1 MEGIFCNRYG
11 RIYVGSDDVFGEIR
25 KQVELAIDEA
35 DVIIFVVDVEE
46 GITPMD
52 DAVARLLRKV
62 TKPVLLAV
70 NKVDNAMREKDAI
83 EFYNLG
89 LGILHAVFQEVE
101 LEFIGCIDS
110 FPIKPEPTQEEIALP
125 RFAVVGRKCWKISFI
140 NALIGKKDILLR
152 ISQVLVFY

>member
-1 MEGIFCNRYG
+1 
-11 RIYVGSDDVFGEIR
+11 
-25 KQVELAIDEA
+25 
-35 DVIIFVVDVEE
+35 VVDVEE

-89 LGILHAVFQEVE
+89 LENITPLRVFQEVE
-101 LEFIGCIDS
+101 RDLLDALIDS
-110 FPIKPEPTQEEIALP
+110 F
-125 RFAVVGRKCWKISFI
+125 
-140 NALIGKKDILLR
+140 
-152 ISQVLVFY
+152 

>member
-1 MEGIFCNRYG
+1 
-11 RIYVGSDDVFGEIR
+11 
-25 KQVELAIDEA
+25 
-35 DVIIFVVDVEE
+35 VVDVEE

-89 LGILHAVFQEVE
+89 LGEYYTLRVFQEVE
-101 LEFIGCIDS
+101 LRFIDALIDS
-110 FPIKPEPTQEEIALP
+110 FP
-125 RFAVVGRKCWKISFI
+125 
-140 NALIGKKDILLR
+140 
-152 ISQVLVFY
+152 